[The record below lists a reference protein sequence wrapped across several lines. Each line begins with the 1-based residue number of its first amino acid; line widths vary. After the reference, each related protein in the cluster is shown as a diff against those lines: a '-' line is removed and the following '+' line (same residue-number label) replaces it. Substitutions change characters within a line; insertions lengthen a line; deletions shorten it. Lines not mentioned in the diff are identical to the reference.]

1 MATKYWVG
9 GSGTWDSS
17 DTTHWA
23 NSSGGAGGTSTPIY
37 TDTVIFDNNSGTAGT
52 TVVVS
57 VYNLGGGGTQTATCA
72 IFDTSACTAVTALRF
87 DAASSVT
94 SDPRLEIWRSSNL
107 SSKTSIGTVAAAY
120 SYNLIFFQ
128 QNNTTCT
135 LATNGAVIYD
145 LYLGSTGLND
155 TVTLLSDLT
164 ITNRLFLSYGT
175 LNANGYNVTVSQVYN
190 IFAAGNSYIYMG
202 SGTWTVTGDWSTYD
216 NTCTIV
222 AGTSTLI
229 LQTDT
234 RILFYPKSGSTFYNI
249 TAKLGK
255 TYPAG
260 VDPAV
265 FIRTNITCSTFDA
278 ITQNTYGP
286 DTVSIGSSNTLTV
299 TSSFMPTTTGR
310 RVIYIE
316 DGTVAKASGVVA
328 TNNLNILNN
337 TATGGAQFFAGNLST
352 NAGGNSGWQF
362 GGGLFVLFM

>member
-9 GSGTWDSS
+9 GSGTWDSL

-57 VYNLGGGGTQTATCA
+57 IYNSGGGGTGTATCA
-72 IFDTSACTAVTALRF
+72 IFDTSACTAVTALKF
-87 DAASSVT
+87 DAANTVT

-107 SSKTSIGTVAAAY
+107 SSKTSIGTVAGAY
-120 SYNLIFFQ
+120 YYNLIFYQ

-145 LYLGSTGLND
+145 LYLSSVGLND

-175 LNANGYNVTVSQVYN
+175 LNANGYNVTVSEVYN
-190 IFAAGNSYIYMG
+190 VFAVGNSYIYMG
-202 SGTWTVTGDWSTYD
+202 SGTWTVKGDWSTFY

-234 RILFYPKSGSTFYNI
+234 YLVFYPKSGSTFYNI

-255 TYPAG
+255 TLFGG
-260 VDPAV
+260 VDPTV
-265 FIRTNITCSTFDA
+265 LIRTNITCSTFDA

-286 DTVSIGSSNTLTV
+286 DKINFGSNTLTV
-299 TSSFMPTTTGR
+299 TSSFIPTTTGR